1 MRPKKRAVL
10 LLGDMEKLGELR
22 FAIET
27 RLGYLVFQ
35 AESDAEAARLLL
47 AEQKICALMVGAT
60 GEADETTSTVL
71 AVRETVPVMA
81 FGARASGAFLAQ
93 IVTRACQPRS
103 ILFARLETLLRVFG
117 EFEVLH
123 SVRLSQRR
131 ARCAQSQSATA
142 QSSAPSAA
150 CSSACSWW
158 ASIPASA

>member
-47 AEQKICALMVGAT
+47 AEQKICALMVDAT

-103 ILFARLETLLRVFG
+103 ILFARLETLVTRRRGCRKKRRPRV
-117 EFEVLH
+117 VK
-123 SVRLSQRR
+123 
-131 ARCAQSQSATA
+131 
-142 QSSAPSAA
+142 
-150 CSSACSWW
+150 
-158 ASIPASA
+158 